1 MVLERSK
8 LIASTSEKVGWFLVG
23 WLVRPKKVICAFR
36 VIEMLSSKCM
46 EIHKMQIERS
56 KLIAS
61 TSEKVGWFLRGPSS

>member
-1 MVLERSK
+1 MLHLQTVNEKLQKVLKDERDIK
-8 LIASTSEKVGWFLVG
+8 TRLAAEVQYLYQ
-23 WLVRPKKVICAFR
+23 
-36 VIEMLSSKCM
+36 